1 MCRLAAY
8 KGKSILIG
16 SVVTKP
22 NNSLLYQSR
31 DAAYHPGVKDET
43 HHRNILV
50 NGDGFGVAW
59 YSTDDV
65 SRGSCAFKFVTPA
78 WSNQNLQNIGDHVSS
93 NLIFAHIRAASSG
106 HNPFE
111 KISVSHENCHPF
123 VFGRYT
129 FMHNGGIPHFSK
141 IKLKLLNLLA
151 DPFFQEI
158 KGSTDSEHIFA
169 LFLTVLYA
177 NYPASNDLAGY
188 LPIAPSLDETILA
201 LNKTISTLL
210 SLCEEVEIEDAC
222 SLNLCLTDGVNII
235 ATRFRNGPQMPPS
248 LYYNYGADFTCDE
261 QGNFYAQGGTKKA
274 DSVVISSAP
283 LSKVSALPSLLH
295 PDLNASCED
304 CSPIGPA
311 LYNSDSSSQSSSF
324 SSSSSSSSP
333 PLSPNSPSSPSMD
346 HFVLG
351 EEDIGSWVLMPKDH
365 MLICQGDALNP
376 YKIASIDLKPVMI
389 TEPYQQSHAH
399 NNSNNNSKQKK
410 DDSEVETLQ
419 LKEKKKEQLET
430 TGEKGLLLKGSSSSS
445 SSGSPKRPRM
455 MRFRSKL

>member
-31 DAAYHPGVKDET
+31 DAAYHPGVKDDT

-123 VFGRYT
+123 SFGRYT
-129 FMHNGGIPHFSK
+129 FMHNGGIPHFSR
-141 IKLKLLNLLA
+141 IKLRLLNLLG

-169 LFLTVLYA
+169 LFLTILYS
-177 NYPASNDLAGY
+177 NYPSSSDLSGY
-188 LPIAPSLDETILA
+188 LNISPSLDESILA

-248 LYYNYGADFTCDE
+248 LYYNYGADFTCDAE
-261 QGNFYAQGGTKKA
+261 GNFYAQGGTKKAA

-283 LSKVSALPSLLH
+283 LSKVSALPSLLN
-295 PDLNASCED
+295 PEISGSCED
-304 CSPIGPA
+304 FSVASSHSSNISQAA
-311 LYNSDSSSQSSSF
+311 L
-324 SSSSSSSSP
+324 
-333 PLSPNSPSSPSMD
+333 SPSSPSSPSID

-365 MLICQGDALNP
+365 MLICQGDPFNP
-376 YKIASIDLKPVMI
+376 YKIASIDLKPVLI
-389 TEPYQQSHAH
+389 TDPFVGPQSHV
-399 NNSNNNSKQKK
+399 NSKINNKK
-410 DDSEVETLQ
+410 SVMTSESEALQ
-419 LKEKKKEQLET
+419 MKEKKKELEINA
-430 TGEKGLLLKGSSSSS
+430 EKGLLLKEAVPSSG
-445 SSGSPKRPRM
+445 GSPKLPKM